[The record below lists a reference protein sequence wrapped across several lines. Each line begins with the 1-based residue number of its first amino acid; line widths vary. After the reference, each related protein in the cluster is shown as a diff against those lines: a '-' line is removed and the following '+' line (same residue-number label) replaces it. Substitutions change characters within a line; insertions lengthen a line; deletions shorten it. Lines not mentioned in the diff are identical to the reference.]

1 MEQTKLFKDMTADEQ
16 LQWATDFSTFAQE
29 KLPVLEQLGDAWE
42 ACHVK
47 SMRDGLALL
56 NAFQFCR
63 DFVSKALHYGDYAAR
78 VNRLRFY
85 IELIRQKQSAGDGTK
100 GTDGRTYA
108 IVPQMKQKAPR
119 RGRPASA
126 ATIARREA
134 EAKAAEQQTNLF
146 GAAGESSGTVP
157 AVGSNGKA
165 ERTTEGLSPVI
176 RPTGTGAPVQSV
188 AVPQQPAQP
197 APFIAPTT
205 RDDLE
210 YKLSIAQKRAFLSP
224 DLQQQADLIRALRTT
239 AGAAAEKAKTMAELK
254 AAPELIAPVAEE
266 AQRTLEQVEAIYA
279 AIDVELAT
287 TWYRLQNDEPY
298 KEKWLA
304 KYGFKG
310 YEDLHQDLIHDL
322 RKHYAKVKSDE
333 FDLRMKTL
341 IEQESPEYVARQAE
355 EAARKK
361 EVQDILRY
369 FKRKD
374 QSQKL
379 ETARLKFS
387 RLTELLGKKEAADY
401 RPLLQKIEDDARE
414 AEKEKKSARKPTKG
428 NKTTD

>member
-85 IELIRQKQSAGDGTK
+85 IELIKQKLAAGEGTK

-126 ATIARREA
+126 ETIARREA
-134 EAKAAEQQTNLF
+134 EAKAAQQQTEIF
-146 GAAGESSGTVP
+146 AASDTGGTVP
-157 AVGSNGKA
+157 AVSSDGKA
-165 ERTTEGLSPVI
+165 ERITEGLSPSV
-176 RPTGTGAPVQSV
+176 PPAPQSGQV
-188 AVPQQPAQP
+188 
-197 APFIAPTT
+197 PFIAPTT

-224 DLQQQADLIRALRTT
+224 DLQQQADQIRALRTT

-254 AAPELIAPVAEE
+254 ASPELIAPVAEE
-266 AQRTLEQVEAIYA
+266 AQRTLEQVESIYA
-279 AIDVELAT
+279 SIDHELAEI
-287 TWYRLQNDEPY
+287 WYRLQNGSPEWREAWM
-298 KEKWLA
+298 KR
-304 KYGFKG
+304 YGFKS
-310 YEDLHQDLIHDL
+310 YDDLHQDLIHDL
-322 RKHYAKVKSDE
+322 RKHYKKVTEAQPD
-333 FDLRMKTL
+333 FDAIMRQR
-341 IEQESPEYVARQAE
+341 IEQESPEYIEKQKA
-355 EAARKK
+355 EAAKKK

-374 QSQKL
+374 KGISEARVNTSKEKFKRL
-379 ETARLKFS
+379 E
-387 RLTELLGKKEAADY
+387 ELLGKKEAANY
-401 RPLLQKIEDDARE
+401 KPLVAKIEDDWKE
-414 AEKEKKSARKPTKG
+414 SQKAEKAASKSAEESTK
-428 NKTTD
+428 KK